1 MTERE
6 YAVYVSNIIKK
17 EMDSLD
23 VMYGDIIQTLV
34 GMYGFNAM
42 QKHDLIECCGRMND
56 RDVYILRR

>member
-6 YAVYVSNIIKK
+6 YAIYVRDIISR

-23 VMYGDIIQTLV
+23 AIYKDIILLEV

-42 QKHDLIECCGRMND
+42 RKYDLIECRGSMNN
-56 RDVYILRR
+56 RELYVLC

>member
-6 YAVYVSNIIKK
+6 YAIYVRDIIVR

-23 VMYGDIIQTLV
+23 VIYKDIILLEV

-42 QKHDLIECCGRMND
+42 LKYGLIECCGSMNN
-56 RDVYILRR
+56 RELYVLC

>member
-6 YAVYVSNIIKK
+6 YAIYVRGIILR

-23 VMYGDIIQTLV
+23 AIYKDIILLEV

-42 QKHDLIECCGRMND
+42 RKYGLIECCGSTND
-56 RDVYILRR
+56 RELYVLC

>member
-6 YAVYVSNIIKK
+6 YAVYVSDIIKK

-42 QKHDLIECCGRMND
+42 QKY
-56 RDVYILRR
+56 RDVYILRM

>member
-6 YAVYVSNIIKK
+6 YASYVRDIVLR

-23 VMYGDIIQTLV
+23 AIYKDIILLEV

-42 QKHDLIECCGRMND
+42 FKYGLIKCCGSMNN
-56 RDVYILRR
+56 RELYVLC